1 MCHLWMSRKTQ
12 NEYRLHVQTDNYLS
26 YRSFIA
32 SPMTKKHMPDWI
44 SDRHCQNNSFT
55 HRRVLWCRTA
65 WGSVIQILNSLT
77 EQYLIQRIHIRWN
90 PLDAMSWE
98 RLASLPQKILLALC
112 SGRSSIEGSL
122 TGVSSSPSLK
132 QQSNIKGC
140 LLSLT
145 IERWSMNSLRCFL
158 GFKIVFAHSVAQY
171 VSRCLQCHRI
181 KQTDST

>member
-98 RLASLPQKILLALC
+98 RLASLPQKI
-112 SGRSSIEGSL
+112 R
-122 TGVSSSPSLK
+122 LK
-132 QQSNIKGC
+132 PFKSCTLFWQVLYWRIVD
-140 LLSLT
+140 
-145 IERWSMNSLRCFL
+145 WCFL
-158 GFKIVFAHSVAQY
+158 FSLLETTKQHQRLSAESHDWALILEQPLKF
-171 VSRCLQCHRI
+171 SRLQDCFCAFSGTVCLQM
-181 KQTDST
+181 SPVS